1 MFFRR
6 KKSVGERGEFLAR
19 RYLKRRGWRIV
30 TNNLRI
36 GKDEVDI
43 LALSPQ
49 GEVLALV
56 EVRTTANCDR
66 DPRLTVGHEKR
77 RCMLR
82 ASRQMGGL
90 ASQHQCSLR
99 LDLITVN
106 IFYSP
111 PQITHF
117 EEQIPISSN

>member
-6 KKSVGERGEFLAR
+6 KKSVGERGEILAR

-43 LALSPQ
+43 LALSPK
-49 GEVLALV
+49 GEVLALL
-56 EVRTTANCDR
+56 EVRTTTNCDR

-82 ASRQMGGL
+82 ASRQMAGL
-90 ASQHQCSLR
+90 AAQHRCSLR

-106 IFYSP
+106 ISFLP

-117 EEQIPISSN
+117 EEQIPVSSN

>member
-6 KKSVGERGEFLAR
+6 KKSVGERGELLAG

-30 TNNLRI
+30 SNNLRI

-43 LALSPQ
+43 LALSPK

-56 EVRTTANCDR
+56 EVRTTANCAR
-66 DPRLTVGHEKR
+66 DPRLTVGHDKR

-82 ASRQMGGL
+82 ASRQLGRL
-90 ASQHQCSLR
+90 ATQHRCSLR

-106 IFYSP
+106 ISYSKA
-111 PQITHF
+111 QIAHF
-117 EEQIPISSN
+117 EDQIPVSSN